1 MSLYDGMNINRSI
14 AREHLPDTLLI
25 HHTDIAELQNSVA
38 SSLYYESF

>member
-14 AREHLPDTLLI
+14 AREHSPDTLLI